1 MQGQTDQEKE
11 KLAKTENS
19 QKNSQWKASQEAFP
33 SSEISS
39 KWAFNEF
46 AKQQEEQLIKPLES
60 IHYLRKIHF
69 NQLGN

>member
-1 MQGQTDQEKE
+1 MLWTWCFATEEANYVGQTDQEKE

-19 QKNSQWKASQEAFP
+19 QKNSQWKVSQEAFP

-46 AKQQEEQLIKPLES
+46 AKQQEE
-60 IHYLRKIHF
+60 
-69 NQLGN
+69 